1 MTENGLHAQELGDG
15 AFATVRCGGSCG
27 GAVEQRAGARA
38 YSHGLLRHFAEATA
52 TILVK
57 VAERMQSLWTA
68 LHTTSALVCAR
79 GEARNV
85 SSV

>member
-1 MTENGLHAQELGDG
+1 MGLLQRYGVELWW
-15 AFATVRCGGSCG
+15 RG
-27 GAVEQRAGARA
+27 GALGARA
-38 YSHGLLRHFAEATA
+38 YTHGLPRHFAEATA

-57 VAERMQSLWTA
+57 VAERMQSLRTA

-79 GEARNV
+79 GEGRNM